1 MGAYMNGMQVLY
13 EKVRTLASL
22 TPTRR
27 QSAEVPENTSK
38 VSGRSILVAEAVGR
52 SALVVA
58 YNQIN
63 ETGLV
68 GRFLDTRLGRDR
80 NNPDEV
86 ITEGG
91 RQFDRAL
98 GRIAGLGPSSATY
111 LWIGGVSSYNEAGDE
126 VPEAFAERR
135 YIRSRIDGLA
145 AHFADLAPDW
155 TQEAH
160 ENVRVQLSPQMG
172 TLSVERIRLPGH
184 FLDQIIRPES

>member
-13 EKVRTLASL
+13 EKVRTLESL

-38 VSGRSILVAEAVGR
+38 VSGKSILVAEAVGR

-80 NNPDEV
+80 NNPD
-86 ITEGG
+86 
-91 RQFDRAL
+91 
-98 GRIAGLGPSSATY
+98 AGLRK
-111 LWIGGVSSYNEAGDE
+111 GGVNSIERLAVLQGWGHHRLRISGLE
-126 VPEAFAERR
+126 VFLHTMRR
-135 YIRSRIDGLA
+135 VMKYQKLLLKGNIFGVA
-145 AHFADLAPDW
+145 
-155 TQEAH
+155 
-160 ENVRVQLSPQMG
+160 
-172 TLSVERIRLPGH
+172 
-184 FLDQIIRPES
+184 

>member
-1 MGAYMNGMQVLY
+1 MNGMQVLY
-13 EKVRTLASL
+13 EKVRTLESL

-27 QSAEVPENTSK
+27 
-38 VSGRSILVAEAVGR
+38 ILVAEAVGR

-145 AHFADLAPDW
+145 HFADLAPDW

-160 ENVRVQLSPQMG
+160 ENVRVLLSPQMG